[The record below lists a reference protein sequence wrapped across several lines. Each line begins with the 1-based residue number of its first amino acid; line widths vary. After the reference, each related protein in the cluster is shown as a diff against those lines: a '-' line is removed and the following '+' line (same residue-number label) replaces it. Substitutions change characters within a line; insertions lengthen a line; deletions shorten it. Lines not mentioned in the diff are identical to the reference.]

1 MVMKLCERL
10 DVPLQARNQLLTSAG
25 LSPQYETR
33 PLDDAHMQPVRQA
46 LDWMLERH
54 LPYPGFA
61 LDRHWRIVKL
71 NAVATMLFGAAGL
84 GAGDSLLD
92 ALIDNQAMIDSI
104 ENIDEVRHH
113 MLARLATEAAHF
125 GQDPV
130 LNSARERLLQCFGDQ
145 SRSGAEAPPVE
156 AAGQSSPVV
165 ATIYRAGRMHLSLF
179 STISHFGT
187 AEDIALSELRV
198 ELLFP
203 ADDASRSALEAM
215 MAASVT
221 ERS

>member
-10 DVPLQARNQLLTSAG
+10 EVPLQARNQLLTSAG
-25 LSPQYETR
+25 LSPKYETR
-33 PLDDAHMQPVRQA
+33 PLDDALMQPVRQA

-54 LPYPGFA
+54 LPYPGLA

-71 NAVATMLFGAAGL
+71 NAVAAMLFGAVGL

-92 ALIDNQAMIDSI
+92 ALIDNQAVIDSI
-104 ENIDEVRHH
+104 ENIDQVRHH
-113 MLARLATEAAHF
+113 MLARLATEATHF

-130 LNSARERLLQCFGDQ
+130 LNSARERLLERFGER
-145 SRSGAEAPPVE
+145 SRSMVEGQPDGAN
-156 AAGQSSPVV
+156 GQSSPVV
-165 ATIYRAGRMHLSLF
+165 PTIYRAGGLRLSLF

-203 ADDASRSALEAM
+203 ADDASRSALEGIV
-215 MAASVT
+215 AAGAT
-221 ERS
+221 EGS